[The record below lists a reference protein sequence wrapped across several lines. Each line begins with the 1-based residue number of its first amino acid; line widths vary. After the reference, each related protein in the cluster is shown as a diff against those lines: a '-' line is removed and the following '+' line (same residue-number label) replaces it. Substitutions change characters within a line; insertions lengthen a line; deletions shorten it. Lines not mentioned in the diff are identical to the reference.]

1 MTIDQRVKVA
11 ALQAEGYIITT
22 GPDGVVAKRGNDCR
36 LVLADGSMRRAM
48 GGQSDE
54 VEPC

>member
-1 MTIDQRVKVA
+1 MPIDQRVKVA
-11 ALQAEGYIITT
+11 ALKAEGFTIST

-48 GGQSDE
+48 GGKR
-54 VEPC
+54 

>member
-1 MTIDQRVKVA
+1 MMTIDQRVKAA
-11 ALQAEGYIITT
+11 ALQAEGYTIST

-48 GGQSDE
+48 GGKR
-54 VEPC
+54 

>member
-1 MTIDQRVKVA
+1 MTLAQRLTA
-11 ALQAEGYIITT
+11 ERLRAEGHTITT

-48 GGQSDE
+48 GAKR
-54 VEPC
+54 